1 MHKSFCICRY
11 TLHCIGAVLLWA
23 TAGLLTPGPD
33 WPHRRQWQAGAHRT
47 GTLFFFRYVRV
58 RLVRTEDTQSPNYV
72 KHVKPV
78 PGLSLSGPRLSW
90 WFRYG
95 THILHL
101 DREIV
106 SISLS
111 ISLSWVS
118 RLDGF
123 VPWLFEAFLRSA
135 LVRCSWPKVE
145 LEPPRAKMCGNNW
158 QRLFWSCWHEPQT
171 SCWL

>member
-1 MHKSFCICRY
+1 MKSYSEQQQDFSHLDRID
-11 TLHCIGAVLLWA
+11 LIGGNGRLELI
-23 TAGLLTPGPD
+23 GLGPY
-33 WPHRRQWQAGAHRT
+33 
-47 GTLFFFRYVRV
+47 FFRCVRV
-58 RLVRTEDTQSPNYV
+58 RFVRTEDTQSPNYV
-72 KHVKPV
+72 KPV
-78 PGLSLSGPRLSW
+78 PGLSLSGPHLSW
-90 WFRYG
+90 WFHYG

-158 QRLFWSCWHEPQT
+158 QRLFLSCWHEPQT